1 MGMTYK
7 EGKTQDS
14 RKGSV
19 AKNFKKSENMNNPSG
34 EGGSFEHLNICEL
47 IFECSP

>member
-14 RKGSV
+14 RKGS
-19 AKNFKKSENMNNPSG
+19 NLFTFKKCWVCDMLPVVKTNHIKQIWVN
-34 EGGSFEHLNICEL
+34 FINI
-47 IFECSP
+47 